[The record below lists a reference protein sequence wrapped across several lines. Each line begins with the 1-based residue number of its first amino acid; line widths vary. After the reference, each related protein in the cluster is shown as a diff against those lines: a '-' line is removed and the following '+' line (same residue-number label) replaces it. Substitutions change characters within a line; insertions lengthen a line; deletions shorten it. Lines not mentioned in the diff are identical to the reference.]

1 MPGTSSP
8 SIPAWREAARWAR
21 RKGMEIRRSLA
32 RGPARARANAQLNW
46 REFWHGRLAL
56 RSFPRHV
63 QVGTNWT
70 CNLKCSFCRLTQE
83 ETQARLR
90 PLPTQE
96 REISPRVFEALLD
109 LLPYAEFFQLTPLGE
124 PLLWSRLPE
133 LLERYQALGLEN
145 LALTTNGQALARH
158 SWAERL
164 VRARVRRIF
173 VSIDSCDPG
182 TYASMRVGGRLD
194 QAEAGLEAL
203 NAEKRRLGSPWPELI
218 LASTFMRRNV
228 EQMPAMVDFARRH
241 GFAEISVQLMEIENP
256 AQEPEFLGHHI
267 ELTRRMVREAL
278 RRGRETGQATR
289 IHLALRNLL
298 TAAAEGSGGGGGG
311 AGEDPA
317 LDLDPPE
324 AIAGSD
330 PLDGLSTR
338 GLTLIEKCHYPWYF
352 LIVDTDGDVRPC
364 CWASISWGNLN
375 REDFTSIWNG
385 PAAQSMRRDFL
396 RNHIPPCCRGK
407 HCRVD
412 L

>member
-1 MPGTSSP
+1 
-8 SIPAWREAARWAR
+8 
-21 RKGMEIRRSLA
+21 
-32 RGPARARANAQLNW
+32 
-46 REFWHGRLAL
+46 
-56 RSFPRHV
+56 
-63 QVGTNWT
+63 
-70 CNLKCSFCRLTQE
+70 
-83 ETQARLR
+83 
-90 PLPTQE
+90 
-96 REISPRVFEALLD
+96 
-109 LLPYAEFFQLTPLGE
+109 
-124 PLLWSRLPE
+124 
-133 LLERYQALGLEN
+133 
-145 LALTTNGQALARH
+145 
-158 SWAERL
+158 
-164 VRARVRRIF
+164 
-173 VSIDSCDPG
+173 
-182 TYASMRVGGRLD
+182 
-194 QAEAGLEAL
+194 
-203 NAEKRRLGSPWPELI
+203 
-218 LASTFMRRNV
+218 
-228 EQMPAMVDFARRH
+228 
-241 GFAEISVQLMEIENP
+241 
-256 AQEPEFLGHHI
+256 
-267 ELTRRMVREAL
+267 MVREAL

-298 TAAAEGSGGGGGG
+298 TAAAEGRGGGGGG

-338 GLTLIEKCHYPWYF
+338 SLTLIEKCHYPWYF